1 MFYIFLRFF
10 FVHFGF
16 IHFVVS
22 LFSETKKTNNKMY
35 RFFIS
40 KPKLQKRGKER
51 CVELARP
58 VDFSTLFLLSLFFK
72 ETEYFV

>member
-1 MFYIFLRFF
+1 MCRG
-10 FVHFGF
+10 VRGERQ
-16 IHFVVS
+16 VCRG
-22 LFSETKKTNNKMY
+22 KKKMQGEENVC
-35 RFFIS
+35 RR
-40 KPKLQKRGKER
+40 KRERCARGKER

>member
-1 MFYIFLRFF
+1 
-10 FVHFGF
+10 
-16 IHFVVS
+16 
-22 LFSETKKTNNKMY
+22 MY